1 MDAFSIFA
9 WIETSALSVW
19 VRESPS
25 LLAFP
30 TVLIFHTI
38 GMAFLA
44 GGNIAVDLRVLG
56 FAARVPLSM
65 MERFFPIMTLAFFVN
80 ALSGVLLLIAY
91 PTKALTNPLF
101 YVKLAL
107 IALAV
112 LDTRWLTRNVLRN
125 PSADDPLIGRKARL
139 FAAVS
144 LILWIGAIGAG
155 RFLAYTYTYLMAGE

>member
-1 MDAFSIFA
+1 MDAFAIFA
-9 WIETSALSVW
+9 WIEQSALSLW

-44 GGNIAVDLRVLG
+44 GANLAVGMRILG
-56 FAARVPLSM
+56 VATRVPLSL
-65 MERFFPIMTLAFFVN
+65 MEKFFPIMAFGFFVN

-107 IALAV
+107 IALALV
-112 LDTRWLTRNVLRN
+112 DTRWLRHHVLR
-125 PSADDPLIGRKARL
+125 DPAAEEGRIGTKAKL
-139 FAAVS
+139 LAVLS
-144 LILWIGAIGAG
+144 LVLWAGAIGTG

>member
-65 MERFFPIMTLAFFVN
+65 MERFFSDHDPRVFRECPVGCPAFNRVSDEGADEPSFLCE
-80 ALSGVLLLIAY
+80 AGAY
-91 PTKALTNPLF
+91 C
-101 YVKLAL
+101 
-107 IALAV
+107 
-112 LDTRWLTRNVLRN
+112 
-125 PSADDPLIGRKARL
+125 
-139 FAAVS
+139 
-144 LILWIGAIGAG
+144 AG
-155 RFLAYTYTYLMAGE
+155 GFGHAMAHTERPAQSVGG